1 VGALG
6 TGFQPDEIKLMRSVL
21 DEAAI
26 ILPEAERT
34 SATKAKLASP
44 WRRSVF
50 LRPAWSRLFYKT
62 AMNVTLVR
70 SYVTFRRSR
79 IRDRPPGTRGA
90 DGISNRWRFR
100 MNPQERLTSLGTRI
114 RKYDIGEDELLR
126 ELGKLQP
133 AFDGVEGEATYKEK
147 VDAAVE
153 WGKIYLNPL
162 KSEKYSGG
170 REQVRGFLL
179 QDLALAAKI
188 AGDIM

>member
-1 VGALG
+1 VSMNDDRSPLLDLMNCIVGN
-6 TGFQPDEIKLMRSVL
+6 Q
-21 DEAAI
+21 
-26 ILPEAERT
+26 
-34 SATKAKLASP
+34 
-44 WRRSVF
+44 
-50 LRPAWSRLFYKT
+50 
-62 AMNVTLVR
+62 
-70 SYVTFRRSR
+70 
-79 IRDRPPGTRGA
+79 A

-100 MNPQERLTSLGTRI
+100 MNPQERLTLLGTRI

-133 AFDGVEGEATYKEK
+133 AFDGVEGEATYREK